1 MSTAYAGL
9 PRVPRLV
16 VPEIDDDG
24 RFLLDLEEL
33 ADARRFHSLD
43 CTCDSDPLGRCVVHN
58 DVDAEFEDDLH
69 AALARGYAKPT
80 DSEELA
86 RQARIAAGEEHAC
99 AGCGCSETRA
109 CEGGCVWATE
119 TLCSRCI

>member
-1 MSTAYAGL
+1 
-9 PRVPRLV
+9 
-16 VPEIDDDG
+16 VPEVDDDG

-58 DVDAEFEDDLH
+58 DVE
-69 AALARGYAKPT
+69 AARL
-80 DSEELA
+80 S
-86 RQARIAAGEEHAC
+86 RIAAGEEHAC

-119 TLCSRCI
+119 TLCSRCV